1 MSIVS
6 QNSGAGRFG
15 RVRSTVRTALG
26 YGAVVMVFGTALVY
40 FGSDFLMGL
49 FTDDPDVI
57 ATGGHYL
64 RIAAF
69 VEYAYVLLFVNTSA
83 LQGLKMPVFALW
95 IGLYR
100 QLVGP
105 PLVFWL
111 LAYTFGW
118 GLDGVWWGVFGI
130 TWSAALIAVW
140 YARRQTDRLASGEIV
155 QEGIAEPAG
164 P

>member
-1 MSIVS
+1 
-6 QNSGAGRFG
+6 
-15 RVRSTVRTALG
+15 
-26 YGAVVMVFGTALVY
+26 VMVFGTALVY

-49 FTDDPDVI
+49 FTDDPDVV

-111 LAYTFGW
+111 LAYTFGL

-155 QEGIAEPAG
+155 QDEVAEPAG